1 VDKLIDAA
9 EEIDGIRFV
18 RLAEVL
24 RWKNLMGREKDFEQ
38 NPDCEL

>member
-1 VDKLIDAA
+1 VNKLIDEA

-18 RLAEVL
+18 RLEEFL